1 VNFPVAGTWY
11 SYLTKTSINV
21 SGASASVTLQPGEYH
36 VYLNKDLSN
45 TLVTSIFTPSNNIMT
60 GEFKLYPNPVKNGS
74 ILQYELKKAGEVF
87 IDIQDLSGKSIS
99 RIYNGLK
106 SAGKHQLIITN
117 NMISRLN
124 GKTGPY
130 LLTIRS
136 SNEMKTIKFMQ

>member
-21 SGASASVTLQPGEYH
+21 SGVSASITLQPGEYH

-45 TLVTSIFTPSNNIMT
+45 TLVTSIFSPSNNTMT

-74 ILQYELKKAGEVF
+74 ILKYELKKSGEVF
-87 IDIQDLSGKSIS
+87 IEIQDITGKRIS
-99 RIYNGLK
+99 SVFNGLK
-106 SAGKHQLIITN
+106 TAGKHQLTLTN
-117 NMISRLN
+117 NTINKLYGNS
-124 GKTGPY
+124 GPY

-136 SNEMKTIKFMQ
+136 SNEIKTIKFLL